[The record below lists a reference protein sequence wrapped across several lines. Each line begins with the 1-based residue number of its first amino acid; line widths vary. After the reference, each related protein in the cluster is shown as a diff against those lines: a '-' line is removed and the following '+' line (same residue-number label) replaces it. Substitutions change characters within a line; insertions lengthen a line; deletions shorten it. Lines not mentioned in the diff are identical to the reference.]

1 MNALSITQAEYNDLF
16 GDSDSEDEN
25 FMGFESLD
33 SDDDSENGDPDTT
46 DDENQNQPRLTLHE
60 IETGAFADSW
70 LKDFDSSACGPAHI
84 PDDGTEYEYFSLFF
98 DDAVCNL
105 LVDETNRYAS
115 QHFERVGD
123 TLKPHSR
130 LRKWVD
136 CCLTDIR
143 TFLAILLLMGH
154 MRLPNYEAYWTTN
167 SISEIPGLKN
177 IMSRNTFSNF
187 MTFIHL
193 ANNDDNLPRDHPRH
207 DRTFKVWRFLFY
219 QINI

>member
-25 FMGFESLD
+25 FMGFESMD

-143 TFLAILLLMGH
+143 TFLAILLRRGSRIFERGGSRRGYRIFHKHPPPLGH
-154 MRLPNYEAYWTTN
+154 C
-167 SISEIPGLKN
+167 
-177 IMSRNTFSNF
+177 
-187 MTFIHL
+187 
-193 ANNDDNLPRDHPRH
+193 PRDVIRH
-207 DRTFKVWRFLFY
+207 QK
-219 QINI
+219 N